1 MTEPSNIF
9 KTRKDDAIALKPW
22 SAAVI
27 AANAD
32 NVGRLIGAL
41 VGLVQVHLTV
51 QDARGTELPTVS
63 LTQIDAALPALRMS
77 CQDPAAFDKLEGLG
91 ELVRFARA
99 VWEFNEIGVGLG
111 EAHRLHE
118 KILGD
123 LAGAALGS
131 GADTSPTT

>member
-1 MTEPSNIF
+1 MTEPTNIF
-9 KTRKDDAIALKPW
+9 RTKKGEAIALKPW
-22 SAAVI
+22 NAAVI
-27 AANAD
+27 AAHVE
-32 NVGRLIGAL
+32 NVGQMVGAL
-41 VGLVQVHLTV
+41 VGLVQDHLTV
-51 QDARGTELPTVS
+51 QDARGTELPTVNPAHI
-63 LTQIDAALPALRMS
+63 TAALPALRMS
-77 CQDPAAFDKLEGLG
+77 CQDPAAFDTLEGLG